1 MDIGNILQKKRQQK
15 KCTQEFIA
23 KKLGISRRQ
32 YDRIEKN
39 KVSITLEKL
48 FLLLEFYQVDVLDF
62 FASNINIKNEIEIS
76 IDQLLQEVKQEI
88 FISEQFIS
96 NYNELLDKIDN
107 TFDELSEEFKIKLDL
122 IDAFYTVK
130 TTNDRQVIRTLY
142 KKYNKNPIAQQS
154 TEYLNLTIP
163 ILSYGELI
171 ELAEKRMHKKYLNMQ
186 GSEEDNLS
194 VLLNILAAILEYNE
208 HEKIEDE
215 LLEEIAFNFSQ
226 SIFIVKLVLYFRDKL
241 LVLMTQNFDNSREKE
256 IKRYVDLV
264 MLLTD
269 EFDLKGLRNK
279 IMEEIQQ

>member
-269 EFDLKGLRNK
+269 EFDLKELRNK
-279 IMEEIQQ
+279 IMEEIHQ